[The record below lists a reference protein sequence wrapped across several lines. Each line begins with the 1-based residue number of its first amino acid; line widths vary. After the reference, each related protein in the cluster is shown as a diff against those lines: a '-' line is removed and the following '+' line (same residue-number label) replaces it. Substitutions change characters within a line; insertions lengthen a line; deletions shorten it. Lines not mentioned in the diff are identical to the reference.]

1 MSGIIKN
8 VAIFVLIGIAMAVEY
23 VALSAGQDSKGP
35 VSIETH
41 AAAWKWT
48 KEKNT

>member
-8 VAIFVLIGIAMAVEY
+8 DAIFVLIGIVMAVEY

-35 VSIETH
+35 VSIGNSRSSLEVG
-41 AAAWKWT
+41 
-48 KEKNT
+48 